1 MVICPPGTNGPT
13 VGCDLETITMGIVVS
28 AIASICSIG
37 RAHDVHGAA
46 PDTLAVG
53 MAAANVHISPGSNI
67 VLETV
72 AIEPK
77 V

>member
-1 MVICPPGTNGPT
+1 MIRPPGTNVPT
-13 VGCDLETITMGIVVS
+13 VGCDLEAITMSIVV
-28 AIASICSIG
+28 AAVARICSI
-37 RAHDVHGAA
+37 RSTHDVSGAA
-46 PDTLAVG
+46 PNTLAVG

-67 VLETV
+67 VLQTV